1 MNSNVSV
8 LKNIEA
14 LTNAVTFRRTG
25 VYVTTV
31 GEKPKVLSSSKGV
44 FDIHEKTT
52 PQQVYSSVAPD
63 LARED
68 VKGNVRRKQLHI
80 TNDEGKAEKVVHLVR
95 QQIQYKPR
103 VSQKELSI
111 LDGMLSLAK
120 GRGTDQPP
128 VKKPRQATYMIPPE
142 QPLVKPVSLQSEDV
156 ERVIAS
162 HNDNNMK

>member
-1 MNSNVSV
+1 MLFRSAMMNSNVSI
-8 LKNIEA
+8 LKDIGV
-14 LTNAVTFRRTG
+14 LTNPVTFRRTG
-25 VYVTTV
+25 VYVTTA

-52 PQQVYSSVAPD
+52 PQEVYSSEAPD

-68 VKGNVRRKQLHI
+68 VKGSVRRKQLHI
-80 TNDEGKAEKVVHLVR
+80 TDDEGKAEKVVHLVR

-120 GRGTDQPP
+120 GRGTGQPQIGRAH
-128 VKKPRQATYMIPPE
+128 V
-142 QPLVKPVSLQSEDV
+142 
-156 ERVIAS
+156 
-162 HNDNNMK
+162 

>member
-1 MNSNVSV
+1 MGQQKMLQQVLFNAKIREGRRQMPIETIDSDDESGLSEDAFTIVKSKKPKKKKKKKKMKKKMQDMNSNVSV
-8 LKNIEA
+8 LKNIGA

-68 VKGNVRRKQLHI
+68 VK
-80 TNDEGKAEKVVHLVR
+80 
-95 QQIQYKPR
+95 
-103 VSQKELSI
+103 
-111 LDGMLSLAK
+111 
-120 GRGTDQPP
+120 
-128 VKKPRQATYMIPPE
+128 
-142 QPLVKPVSLQSEDV
+142 
-156 ERVIAS
+156 
-162 HNDNNMK
+162 